1 MFPVGDADAGG
12 ADIEVA
18 MLMVTALRWEGVEI
32 ELDVNRVGGEKV
44 VIMVCV
50 GKHMEVLQSLAPLL
64 GALCGRWVAKKES
77 DVDEANCKDGFGAF
91 DVLAVVDESGEG
103 LV

>member
-18 MLMVTALRWEGVEI
+18 MLMIASLRRESI
-32 ELDVNRVGGEKV
+32 EVKLDVNRVGSEKV

-50 GKHMEVLQSLAPLL
+50 GEHMEVL
-64 GALCGRWVAKKES
+64 
-77 DVDEANCKDGFGAF
+77 
-91 DVLAVVDESGEG
+91 
-103 LV
+103 